1 MFKNNFINQM
11 KYINDNR
18 DNNRQHCLLLSLL
31 SYIKL
36 ILISYL
42 AK

>member
-1 MFKNNFINQM
+1 M

-42 AK
+42 LCIKK